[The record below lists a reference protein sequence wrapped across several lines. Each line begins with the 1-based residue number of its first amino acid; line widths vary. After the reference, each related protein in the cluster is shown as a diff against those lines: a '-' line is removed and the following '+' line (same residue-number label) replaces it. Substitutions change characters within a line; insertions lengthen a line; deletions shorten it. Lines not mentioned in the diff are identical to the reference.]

1 VLRFIT
7 ILLVLAAVMSAP
19 RPAPLEAQQRRSPAD
34 DVIESMKRAVN
45 DLRYDEAIRLGRD
58 LEVLVPQMR
67 ASQVVAFRQVFA
79 LAWYPEENEFQRA
92 DSALRQLA
100 GLVRVKPDA
109 QLAQELSWSGLDSLL
124 TVARDRTFGFAAS
137 PAAEYVLTGPDATG
151 EIELLT
157 TRPANVRLA
166 LVHRGSGRSIPQDSG
181 LVRDRGRLRLRAHDG
196 RAPLLDTGE
205 YDLRIVAV
213 AVDAR
218 ARDTIVVVRRATVSA
233 AAFTPQATPVLDSA
247 SLRPERI
254 APDRKRTVITGLLA
268 GAATAL
274 IGSAVRGGGTLPD
287 TYASDSRAGGVGVL
301 IAFGSIGIAALEK
314 GREIP
319 EAIKANDLV
328 RASHATRVAAVRE
341 ENARRLAAHK
351 VTVRFPVEDR

>member
-1 VLRFIT
+1 MLRFVSF
-7 ILLVLAAVMSAP
+7 LLVLAAVLGAP
-19 RPAPLEAQQRRSPAD
+19 RPEPLEAQQRRSPTD

-45 DLRYDEAIRLGRD
+45 DLRYGEAIRLGRD

-67 ASQVVAFRQVFA
+67 VSQVVAFRQVFA
-79 LAWYPEENEFQRA
+79 LAWYPEESEFQQA

-100 GLVRVKPDA
+100 GLVRVRPDA

-137 PAAEYVLTGPDATG
+137 PAAEYVLSGSEATG
-151 EIELLT
+151 DVELVT
-157 TRPANVRLA
+157 SRPANVRLT

-181 LVRDRGRLRLRAHDG
+181 LVRERGRLHLRAHDG
-196 RAPLLDTGE
+196 VAPLIDAGE
-205 YDLRIVAV
+205 YDLRVV

-218 ARDTIVVVRRATVSA
+218 TRDTIVVVRRATVSA
-233 AAFTPQATPVLDSA
+233 PSFQLQAPPALDSV
-247 SLRPERI
+247 LLQRERT

-274 IGSAVRGGGTLPD
+274 IGSAVRGGGTVPD
-287 TYASDSRAGGVGVL
+287 TYATDSRAGGVGAL
-301 IAFGSIGIAALEK
+301 IALGSFGIAAMEK
-314 GREIP
+314 GREVP
-319 EAIKANDLV
+319 EAVKANARI
-328 RASHATRVAAVRE
+328 RAAHAASVDAARA
-341 ENARRLAAHK
+341 ENARRLAAHR

>member
-1 VLRFIT
+1 MLRFVT
-7 ILLVLAAVMSAP
+7 FLLVLAAVLGAP
-19 RPAPLEAQQRRSPAD
+19 RPAPLEAQQRRSPTD
-34 DVIESMKRAVN
+34 DVIASMKRAVN
-45 DLRYDEAIRLGRD
+45 DLRYGEAIRLGRD
-58 LEVLVPQMR
+58 LEALVPQMR

-79 LAWYPEENEFQRA
+79 LAWFPEESEFQRA

-109 QLAQELSWSGLDSLL
+109 QLTQELSWSGLDSLL
-124 TVARDRTFGFAAS
+124 SLARDRTFGFAAS
-137 PAAEYVLTGPDATG
+137 PAAEYVLTGTDATG
-151 EIELLT
+151 EVELRS
-157 TRPANVRLA
+157 TRPANVRLS
-166 LVHRGSGRSIPQDSG
+166 LVHRGSGRLIPQDSG

-196 RAPLLDTGE
+196 IAPRIDAGE

-213 AVDAR
+213 DVR
-218 ARDTIVVVRRATVSA
+218 TRDTIVVVRRATVSA
-233 AAFTPQATPVLDSA
+233 AALQLQSPPALDSA

-254 APDRKRTVITGLLA
+254 APDRKRTVITGLIA

-274 IGSAVRGGGTLPD
+274 IGSAVRGGGSLPD

-314 GREIP
+314 GRQIP
-319 EAIKANDLV
+319 EAVKANDVV
-328 RASHATRVAAVRE
+328 RASHATRVTATRE
-341 ENARRLAAHK
+341 ENARRLAAHR